1 MSPEAEVS
9 GLFLNPW
16 RVIRVYWEGRAW
28 RLNSPWG
35 FSYAGLSL
43 LSAMLRLAFSF
54 AQKGPCMKSVMMWLR
69 LFPIAIVLCA
79 SKAPVYALS
88 KENAA
93 RVDSLY
99 KEVIEL
105 AERDSLAAEA
115 ARFERTIRLNK
126 EHLPSYVGLGH
137 VHLKRGDLKAAE
149 KAFRQALRKRK
160 NHAPALNGLGLVFRN
175 TDKML
180 DWAIKYFRSACQ
192 ADGRYVEAY
201 LNLAEVYRELRDT
214 RELDTYE
221 KLVHMVPEHSDAW
234 FQIGRIHTHGAAGRN
249 RNAHRAE
256 AAYRRQLEVNPQHFG
271 ARTYLGQ
278 ILKESGQ
285 SDKALAMLKPVVS
298 TPNAYKRRGLLEMV
312 EVYQTAREHDL
323 ADSVLDAF
331 IDGLEPEER
340 TVYYDLSLVAIGEEL
355 TRFRDA
361 AEEKRKA
368 LSESFWA
375 GRDPAPA
382 TVANERWIEH
392 GRRVAYARE
401 YYGKAEFP
409 WDARGEVYVRYG
421 KPDHISSYED
431 IRFETQPGV
440 LAVKDRLI
448 NQAGA
453 ALPHLLLSRRMI
465 NNNTG
470 DQVTDDAKTLFTV
483 LGHPVYPV
491 RGVWEYWIYTNVGR
505 GVEVTF
511 VQEYTPGPYRYAG
524 MPHTDAPTLV
534 DVITGESFFGR
545 RGKSRFNPAN
555 DNETKS
561 NLIWQRTNPGIV
573 MHRVALKTPE
583 VYEQDF
589 ATAPLDFYYDS
600 ARFKAEDRSV
610 ELEVY
615 YGIPTREL
623 NYIEGAGGRLTAYL
637 KRGLALYDEEN
648 RPVYRSSE
656 NMELSTT
663 EPVDTTQL
671 AFVPEM
677 DRLSVAPGTY
687 RLSVQILDT
696 TSDKSQVYNREVVL
710 APFGSDSLRL
720 SDIEMAALIR
730 PSRGSKF
737 AKGDIEVVPNPS
749 LFYMAGQPVFVYYE
763 VYNLEQDEFGLTR
776 YRVSY
781 ELHALNKGNIAVR
794 VLKALGRLVGVKKKA
809 EVVTVEYA
817 HEGDRSDEYGYLELD
832 MSNTDPGHQL
842 LIIRVSDEIAGSRAT
857 SEVSFAIR

>member
-1 MSPEAEVS
+1 MKRTLTRLPILLIVAVLRGADAAAEA
-9 GLFLNPW
+9 
-16 RVIRVYWEGRAW
+16 
-28 RLNSPWG
+28 
-35 FSYAGLSL
+35 
-43 LSAMLRLAFSF
+43 LSAE
-54 AQKGPCMKSVMMWLR
+54 
-69 LFPIAIVLCA
+69 IAG
-79 SKAPVYALS
+79 
-88 KENAA
+88 

-99 KEVIEL
+99 RMGTQLGELDSLDAAVEQFRAAIEL
-105 AERDSLAAEA
+105 
-115 ARFERTIRLNK
+115 NK
-126 EHLPSYVGLGH
+126 KHAPTYVALGH
-137 VHLKRGDLKAAE
+137 VYLKKGDLKEAE
-149 KAFRQALRKRK
+149 KTFRQALRRQKDYP
-160 NHAPALNGLGLVFRN
+160 PALNGLGLVFRS

-180 DWAIKYFRSACQ
+180 DWALKYFRSACQ
-192 ADGRYVEAY
+192 ADRRYVEAF
-201 LNLAEVYRELRDT
+201 LNLAEVYRELGDT

-221 KLVHMVPEHSDAW
+221 KLAKMVPEHSDAW
-234 FQIGRIHTHGAAGRN
+234 FQIGRIYTHGAAGRN
-249 RNAHRAE
+249 RNAHKAE
-256 AAYRRQLEVNPQHFG
+256 AAYWRQLEVNPQHFG

-298 TPNAYKRRGLLEMV
+298 TPNAYQRRGLLEMV
-312 EVYQTAREHDL
+312 EVYQTAREHGL
-323 ADSVLDAF
+323 ADAVLDAY

-382 TVANERWIEH
+382 TESNERRIEH
-392 GRRVAYARE
+392 CRRVAYARE
-401 YYGKAEFP
+401 YYGRAEFP

-440 LAVKDRLI
+440 LAVKERLI

-465 NNNTG
+465 NNNAG
-470 DQVTDDAKTLFTV
+470 SQVTDDAKTLFTV

-511 VQEYTPGPYRYAG
+511 VQEFTPGPYTYAE

-534 DVITGESFFGR
+534 DVITGKSFFGR
-545 RGKSRFNPAN
+545 RGKRRFNPAH

-589 ATAPLDFYYDS
+589 ATSPLDFFFDS

-615 YGIPTREL
+615 YGIPTRDIT
-623 NYIEGAGGRLTAYL
+623 YIEEADGRLTAYL

-656 NMELSTT
+656 NMELYTT

-671 AFVPEM
+671 ALVPEM

-710 APFGSDSLRL
+710 ASFGSDSLRL

-749 LFYMAGQPVFVYYE
+749 LFYMAGQPVYVYYE
-763 VYNLEQDEFGLTR
+763 VYNLEQDEFGATR
-776 YRVSY
+776 YRVTY
-781 ELHALNKGNIAVR
+781 ELHSLNKGNIAVR

-857 SEVSFAIR
+857 SAVSFAIR